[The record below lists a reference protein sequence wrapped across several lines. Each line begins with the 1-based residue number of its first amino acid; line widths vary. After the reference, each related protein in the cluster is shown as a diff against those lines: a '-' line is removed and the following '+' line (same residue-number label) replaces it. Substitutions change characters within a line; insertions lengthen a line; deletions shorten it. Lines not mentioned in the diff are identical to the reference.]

1 MTRSVGSFAQD
12 DKECGESFA
21 QDDKEC
27 GESFAQDDQECGK
40 ASLAVSAMLRRGKQD
55 DKEEERYLTLSCMK
69 YLLLFVVFFAFCAN
83 VIAQKKNLVTVKAG
97 NNIMDVI
104 PVAEVFSYPQFTNGF
119 VFLRNGTI
127 AEAKLNH
134 NRLVDEMHFINL
146 QGDTMA
152 LDNEKNIRYVVIAN
166 DTFYYDKGYVRQLVN
181 RNAVKLAV
189 KRVWV
194 VADTRQV
201 GAYNSTNNSV
211 GMLSFTSIN
220 EGGRLYD
227 LIVNEDVILKKLE
240 LYYFGN
246 SYNNF
251 VVANKAN
258 LLTMFPKEEKRIS
271 MYLKENKVNFSR
283 REDVEKIVSF
293 LSEN

>member
-1 MTRSVGSFAQD
+1 
-12 DKECGESFA
+12 
-21 QDDKEC
+21 
-27 GESFAQDDQECGK
+27 
-40 ASLAVSAMLRRGKQD
+40 
-55 DKEEERYLTLSCMK
+55 MK
-69 YLLLFVVFFAFCAN
+69 YLLFFLVAFAFCTN
-83 VIAQKKNLVTVKAG
+83 GFAQKKNLVTVKAG
-97 NNIMDVI
+97 DNIMDVI
-104 PVAEVFSYPQFTNGF
+104 PVSEVFSYPQFTNGF

-146 QGDTMA
+146 KGDTMA

-166 DTFYYDKGYVRQLVN
+166 DTFYYDKGYVRLLSN
-181 RNAVKLAV
+181 KNAVKLAI
-189 KRVWV
+189 KQVWV
-194 VADTRQV
+194 VTDSRQV

-227 LIVNEDVILKKLE
+227 LTVNEDIILKKVE

-258 LLTMFPKEEKRIS
+258 LLAMFPKEEKRLS
-271 MYLKENKVNFSR
+271 AYLKKNKVNFSR

-293 LSEN
+293 LAGN